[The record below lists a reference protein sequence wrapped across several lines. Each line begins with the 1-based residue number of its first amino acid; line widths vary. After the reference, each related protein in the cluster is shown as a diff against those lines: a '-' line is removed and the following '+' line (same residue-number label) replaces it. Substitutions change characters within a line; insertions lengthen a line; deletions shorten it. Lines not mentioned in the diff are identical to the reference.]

1 MRVCVS
7 VCLCVYVCFGVFV
20 VVCGKMLFFL
30 FWLHSHIDHVKINAL
45 VPIC

>member
-1 MRVCVS
+1 MSVS
-7 VCLCVYVCFGVFV
+7 VCVCVFG